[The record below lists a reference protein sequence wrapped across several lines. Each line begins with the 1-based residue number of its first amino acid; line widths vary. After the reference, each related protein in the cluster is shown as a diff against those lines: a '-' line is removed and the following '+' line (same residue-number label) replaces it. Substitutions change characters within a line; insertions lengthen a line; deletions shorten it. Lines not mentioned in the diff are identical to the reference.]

1 MKILVTGGCG
11 YKGSILIPKLLK
23 QSHKVISIDTQWF
36 GNFLPKHKNLKNIK
50 MNVNDIDKISL
61 KGVNTIIH
69 LASIANDPMA
79 ELNKNLSWE
88 TSALGTFKLLNH
100 AINNKVR
107 RIIYASSGSVYGI
120 KSDLKVHEGLSLNP
134 ISLYNKVKM
143 VTERI
148 LMSYKDKI
156 EVFIVRPATVCGY
169 SPRMRFDVTVN
180 ALTISALKKGL
191 INVYGGKQIRP
202 NIHID
207 DITDLYLYLLKIK
220 KKYSGIYNAGFE
232 NASIIKIAQSVS
244 KITNAKIKVI
254 ENSDDPR
261 SYRLDSSKLTNIG
274 FKHKKTY
281 IDAIFELKKL
291 FVQKK
296 LKNDLKFYSVKWLKS
311 KKSLT
316 K

>member
-311 KKSLT
+311 KKNLT

>member
-61 KGVNTIIH
+61 KGVDTIIH

-254 ENSDDPR
+254 ENSADPR
-261 SYRLDSSKLTNIG
+261 SYRLDSSKLINIG

-296 LKNDLKFYSVKWLKS
+296 LKNDPKFYSVKWLKS

>member
-311 KKSLT
+311 KKSIS